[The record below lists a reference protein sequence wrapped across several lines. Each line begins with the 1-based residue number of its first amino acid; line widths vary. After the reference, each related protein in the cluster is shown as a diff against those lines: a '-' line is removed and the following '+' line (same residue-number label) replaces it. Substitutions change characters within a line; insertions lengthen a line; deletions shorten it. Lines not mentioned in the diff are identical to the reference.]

1 MFLYEA
7 RQRVFESK
15 KLLEKRGEDFEKAR
29 YECASAQHERSRL
42 QGFHKNV
49 HEKAVLAKLLS
60 ISHMLGFY
68 FQFFD
73 IKNWKNN
80 NKEKLIKLIQKF
92 PIFLV
97 LKKKQQKMFG
107 KKENRVINYL
117 VIISLL

>member
-7 RQRVFESK
+7 RQRVFEHK

-29 YECASAQHERSRL
+29 SECASAQHERARL

-60 ISHMLGFY
+60 IFIILSISHMIGFY

-80 NKEKLIKLIQKF
+80 NKK
-92 PIFLV
+92 
-97 LKKKQQKMFG
+97 
-107 KKENRVINYL
+107 N
-117 VIISLL
+117 